1 MKKYINNIGEE
12 VEFASLDSLEYVL
25 KQAAIELSQDVE
37 NEIALQ
43 VVELPTDYQEVG
55 LVEFNRMLDNIGDLA
70 YFLTELNQFI
80 ELGYDFKS
88 KEWALGKLGD
98 WGYAVYFLEDNI
110 HSMDVHEKYAYV
122 MRNGIMSDIY
132 ENTVSGL
139 YEAFDTVE
147 DYRDA
152 LHRALDIILV
162 NDYRSRDPYFLWT
175 GFELRSMSEDEA
187 NDYLDSKILR
197 ATLQ

>member
-55 LVEFNRMLDNIGDLA
+55 LVEFDRMLGNIGDLA
-70 YFLTELNQFI
+70 YFLTELSQFI
-80 ELGYDFKS
+80 KLGYDFRS
-88 KEWALGKLGD
+88 KEWVLGKLGD
-98 WGYAVYFLEDNI
+98 WGYTVYYLEDNI
-110 HSMDVHEKYAYV
+110 YSMDVHEKYAYV

-132 ENTVSGL
+132 ENNLGGL
-139 YEAFDTVE
+139 YEAFNTIDE
-147 DYRDA
+147 HRDV

-162 NDYRSRDPYFLWT
+162 NDYRSRNPYFLWI
-175 GFELRSMSEDEA
+175 GFEFKSLSEDEA

-197 ATLQ
+197 AALQ